1 MKGTLGNAVRR
12 VTSRGHRRPLP
23 LGIKGMRIYILPT
36 GRGVLFACAVVSM
49 IAGSMNYSN
58 NPGFLFAFLLVAM
71 AMMSTLYTQK
81 NIKELTLVSEKHTA
95 VFAGER
101 LWFEL
106 AVKSDTAPRYNIS
119 AGFKGQGRQTLD
131 IATGE
136 TVTFRLPLDAPW
148 RGRFKPGPLVV
159 SSTYPFGL
167 FRTWVTLRLDTEYL
181 VFPKPLSHPFVSSPG
196 PAEGEGI
203 GASPQSGAEDFKE
216 LRSYRA
222 GDPLNR
228 IAWKT
233 LARGQGVWT
242 KTFESE
248 RSNAVYISW
257 DLIRT
262 TQRETRISHLC
273 HLVLEAHRQGVAY
286 GLMAP
291 GITIKPGAPGSIA
304 HRDHCLSSLA
314 VIP

>member
-1 MKGTLGNAVRR
+1 MHR
-12 VTSRGHRRPLP
+12 VTSRGPRRPLP
-23 LGIKGMRIYILPT
+23 IGLMAMRIYILPT
-36 GRGVLFACAVVSM
+36 GRGALFACAVLAMVS
-49 IAGSMNYSN
+49 GSMNYSN
-58 NPGFLFAFLLVAM
+58 NPGFLFAFLLAAM

-81 NIKELTLVSEKHTA
+81 NIKELILVWEKHTT

-106 AVKSDTAPRYNIS
+106 AVKSDTATRYNIS
-119 AGFKGQGRQTLD
+119 AGFKNQRSQTLD
-131 IATGE
+131 IPAGE
-136 TVTFRLPLDAPW
+136 TVTFRLPHDAPR

-167 FRTWVTLRLDTEYL
+167 FRTWVSIRPDTEYI
-181 VFPKPLSHPFVSSPG
+181 VFPKPLSHPFVSSPD
-196 PAEGEGI
+196 PASTEGT
-203 GASPQSGAEDFKE
+203 GASPQSGSEDFRE

-222 GDPLNR
+222 GDPTNR

-242 KTFESE
+242 KSFESE

-257 DLIRT
+257 DRIRA
-262 TQRETRISHLC
+262 TQREARISHLC
-273 HLVLEAHRQGVAY
+273 HLVLEAHRQGIAY
-286 GLMAP
+286 GLMIP

-304 HRDHCLSSLA
+304 HRDHCLTSLA